1 MLLDGAAALRHVLV
15 YVLHQ
20 SESRFLLVSDF
31 DDTHSVFLLDAEFL
45 QGLSHD
51 VHRLAVFILGGS
63 GRTPAWH
70 DVAMQIVEQA
80 VFIHQVV
87 ERLGFLLLSAL
98 FPAEEDFAERHEHDD
113 ADGDDDDAHGE
124 EGEESERLESRLG
137 KHLVDNQVGR
147 RTDEGEHS
155 AQASGEGE
163 RHEEAR
169 RLHARTCCQA
179 HDDRHHER
187 HRSGIA
193 HEGSDKGGYEHHQ
206 QEGDGF
212 VAARECHQ
220 FIARQLGETSL
231 HDGSTHHEK
240 ADHHNDD
247 GRRETSQSFG
257 WRKNSENQECCQG
270 CERHDVGSHL
280 APNKHGNRNDQ
291 DNKRYCH
298 AIKNFDFFK
307 YDAKILTL
315 FRFFYLYNANF
326 SKNMADYW

>member
-1 MLLDGAAALRHVLV
+1 MLLNGTAALRHVLV

-20 SESRFLLVSDF
+20 SESRFLLVSNL
-31 DDTHSVFLLDAEFL
+31 DDTHSVFFLDAEFL
-45 QGLSHD
+45 QGLTHD

-63 GRTPAWH
+63 GRTPARH
-70 DVAMQIVEQA
+70 DVAMQIVEQP

-124 EGEESERLESRLG
+124 EGEEGERLESRLG

-147 RTDEGEHS
+147 CTDEGEHS

-179 HDDRHHER
+179 HDDRHHEG

-231 HDGSTHHEK
+231 HDGSTHHEE
-240 ADHHNDD
+240 ADHHDDD

-280 APNKHGNRNDQ
+280 APNKHGNRND
-291 DNKRYCH
+291 
-298 AIKNFDFFK
+298 
-307 YDAKILTL
+307 
-315 FRFFYLYNANF
+315 
-326 SKNMADYW
+326 